1 MLPRLENCPAWT
13 AGDAAS
19 AISCL
24 DTLVHC
30 ITARDSIKQAPS
42 EALEGELPSVDDLEV
57 AAAAAAAAMEALAVA
72 PFGVAVASEA
82 SDEDSGTDV
91 DEVRA
96 SRLTLVASLVPS
108 CNFAKICRCS

>member
-1 MLPRLENCPAWT
+1 MQPCTLAVLLE
-13 AGDAAS
+13 
-19 AISCL
+19 
-24 DTLVHC
+24 TLVRC
-30 ITARDSIKQAPS
+30 ETARDSIKQAPS

-82 SDEDSGTDV
+82 SDEDSDADV

-96 SRLTLVASLVPS
+96 SRLVEVASRVPS
-108 CNFAKICRCS
+108 CSFAKVCRCS